1 MLINKILNSTILAAL
16 MVFGVLMPATTYA
29 QSDGF
34 FRGSNDE
41 YNNRAAEGLSNETF
55 GTIGSGT
62 PVPTSINMPLGNGLW
77 IMLAAG
83 AGYAVARRR
92 RSRRNTTHV
101 SKSTMFLLA
110 LTMIVSLTQC
120 KKKIDTISSVDAADV
135 FVTLDVGNSSKYSI
149 VFGEGTAVVNY
160 TQGDKIHVGCDGK
173 YVGTL
178 IHDGTYFSGN
188 IANPK
193 EGEYLYFYFVSG
205 LLDGTEMSSAT
216 TTYNVSISDQRA
228 QLPILSC
235 GVSTEPYAEGKTSY
249 TSVLHNKVAL
259 AKFTVDESFKS
270 EEITIFNNLTEATI
284 DFTNHTITPTGKKYF
299 IKLYNPSEEASTERW
314 SILMPQEYTSGTKK
328 LAKAGENFCSYVL
341 WGGMLSLQANG
352 FYSGNVYNY
361 SSVHGFT
368 VSSSGNAVMV
378 SSGNLQYNPS
388 GNDWRVAPNQWDCL
402 GMANANIAPDYTG
415 YIDLFGWGAW
425 GVGNNPTNSSTSSGA
440 YNWTNDINE
449 SVMID
454 DYKGWRTPT
463 KDEWDFML
471 NIRDVADNKRY
482 IKTTCH
488 GVLGL
493 LVFPDVF
500 EIVLW
505 SVQQAFATAPD
516 NVYNRQDVVY
526 TYVYSGLTHDQ
537 IVDYLLGYGAVFLP
551 AAGSRTGTSVQYTSD
566 VSQMAGYYWSSTPN
580 GTNNSG
586 NMWFGYNNGNIGDAE
601 RCKGYSVRLVQ

>member
-55 GTIGSGT
+55 GTTGSGT

-83 AGYAVARRR
+83 AGYAVSRRR
-92 RSRRNTTHV
+92 RSRRNTTHA
-101 SKSTMFLLA
+101 SKGTMFLLA

-135 FVTLDVGNSSKYSI
+135 FVTLDVGNSSKYDI
-149 VFGEGTAVVNY
+149 TFGVGTAVVNY

-259 AKFTVDESFKS
+259 AKFTLDDTFKS
-270 EEITIFNNLTEATI
+270 EEITLFSNLSEATI
-284 DFTNHTITPTGKKYF
+284 DFANQTITSTGKIDC
-299 IKLYNPSEEASTERW
+299 IKLYNPSRESSTERW
-314 SILMPQEYTSGTKK
+314 GILLPQDYTNGTKK
-328 LAKAGENFCSYVL
+328 LARAGETFCTYVF
-341 WGGMLSLQANG
+341 WSMFNGIQANG
-352 FYSGNVYNY
+352 FYNNGQVSNSGIL
-361 SSVHGFT
+361 HGFT

-388 GNDWRVAPNQWDCL
+388 GNDWRVAPNQWDCV

-440 YNWTNDINE
+440 YNWTNDIKE
-449 SVMID
+449 SFKINNFT
-454 DYKGWRTPT
+454 GWRTPT

-471 NIRDVADNKRY
+471 NGRTVVNGKRY

-488 GVLGL
+488 GVLGI

-500 EIVLW
+500 VIQLN
-505 SVQQAFATAPD
+505 SVNVAFNKD
-516 NVYNRQDVVY
+516 SDKYNRQDVVY
-526 TYVYSGLTHDQ
+526 TYVSTGLTHDQ

-551 AAGSRTGTSVQYTSD
+551 AAGSRTGTSVQYTNV